1 MSQVVQTN
9 GNYTIKTSTSGV
21 IRLDTGDAVGEV
33 RITGNL
39 VVDGTTVTVEAENL
53 EIKDN
58 TILLNSG
65 ELGNGVTLQFS
76 GIEIDRGSNGCT
88 PNSKASFLFNEL
100 TDTFEI
106 AKRDTAGISSFLDS
120 ALKVRYIRTDSNVDG
135 GDLTLIGSG
144 SGLVKITGT
153 TDYLNE
159 ILLTMA
165 NPANPSAST
174 VTPTLADDVLA
185 NVKYVNYAVLNNP
198 TYLLRD
204 DDTRVITADSSIHAA
219 DFGGG
224 ESRILFQ
231 IDGNT
236 RATLFNDN
244 FTLFGVEIADR
255 RISAKNT
262 NDDLIL
268 DANGTGKIV
277 IDSPIQ
283 MGIQVSTPAAV
294 PGNTILYA
302 AASGTGD
309 SGVYFVNSTDSSELT
324 NKNRALLWSMLF

>member
-9 GNYTIKTSTSGV
+9 GNYTIKTATNGV

-33 RITGNL
+33 RVTGNL
-39 VVDGTTVTVEAENL
+39 IVDGTTVTVEAENL
-53 EIKDN
+53 EIRDN

-65 ELGNGVTLQFS
+65 ELGNGVTLQYS
-76 GIEIDRGSNGCT
+76 GIEIDRGSNGPT
-88 PNSKASFLFNEL
+88 VNPKASFLFNEA

-106 AKRDTAGISSFLDS
+106 STRDAAGISNFTNS

-135 GDLTLIGSG
+135 GDLTLIGAG
-144 SGLVKITGT
+144 SGLVKVTGT

-204 DDTRVITADSSIHAA
+204 DDTRVITADSAIHAA
-219 DFGGG
+219 DYGGG

-268 DANGTGKIV
+268 DANGTGKII

-283 MGIQVSTPAAV
+283 MGVQISTPAAV

-302 AASGTGD
+302 ATAGTGG
-309 SGVYFVNSTDSSELT
+309 SGVYFVNSSDSSELT

>member
-9 GNYTIKTSTSGV
+9 GNYTIKAITGGV
-21 IRLDTGDAVGEV
+21 IRLDTGDSVGEV
-33 RITGNL
+33 RVTGNL
-39 VVDGTTVTVEAENL
+39 IVDGTTVTVEAENL

-58 TILLNSG
+58 VIILNVG
-65 ELGNGVTLQFS
+65 EASNGVSLQYS
-76 GIEIDRGSNGCT
+76 GIEIDRGANG
-88 PNSKASFLFNEL
+88 PVVNPKASFLFNEA

-106 AKRDTAGISSFLDS
+106 SKRDAAGISNFADS
-120 ALKVRYIRTDSNVDG
+120 GLKVRYIRTDPGIDG
-135 GDLTLIGSG
+135 GDLTLIGAG
-144 SGLVKITGT
+144 AGLVKITGT

-165 NPANPSAST
+165 NPANPPAST

-185 NVKYVNYAVLNNP
+185 NVKYVNYAVINNP
-198 TYLLRD
+198 AYLLRD
-204 DDTRVITADSSIHAA
+204 DDTRVIAADSAIHAA

-224 ESRILFQ
+224 PSRILMQ
-231 IDGNT
+231 VDGNI
-236 RATLFNDN
+236 RATLFDNN
-244 FTLFGVEIADR
+244 FTLFGIELSDR
-255 RISAKNT
+255 KISAKNT

-283 MGIQVSTPAAV
+283 MGVQISTPSSV
-294 PGNTILYA
+294 SGNNILYA
-302 AASGTGD
+302 SAPGTGD
-309 SGVYFVNSTDSSELT
+309 SGIYFVNSTDSSELT

>member
-9 GNYTIKTSTSGV
+9 GNYTIKTATTGV
-21 IRLDTGDAVGEV
+21 IRLDTGAGVGEV
-33 RITGNL
+33 RVTGNL
-39 VVDGTTVTVEAENL
+39 VVDGVTVTVDAQDL
-53 EIKDN
+53 SIKDN
-58 TILLNSG
+58 TIVLNAG

-76 GIEIDRGSNGCT
+76 GFEIDRGANGVI
-88 PNSKASFLFNEL
+88 PNPKAAFLFNEA

-106 AKRDTAGISSFLDS
+106 AKKDGAGILSFLDS
-120 ALKVRYIRTDSNVDG
+120 ALKVRYIRTDPAVDG
-135 GDLTLIGSG
+135 GDLTLIGAG
-144 SGLVKITGT
+144 SGLVKVTGT

-159 ILLTMA
+159 ILLTME
-165 NPANPSAST
+165 NPANPPASS
-174 VTPTLADDVLA
+174 VTATLADDVLA
-185 NVKYVNYAVLNNP
+185 SVKYVNYAVLNNP

-204 DDTRVITADSSIHAA
+204 DDTRVIAADSSIHAA

-224 ESRILFQ
+224 ASRILLQ
-231 IDGNT
+231 VDGNT
-236 RATLFNDN
+236 RATLFDDN

-283 MGIQVSTPAAV
+283 MGLQISTPAVV
-294 PGNTILYA
+294 PGNNIMYA
-302 AASGTGD
+302 ATPGTGD
-309 SGVYFVNSTDSSELT
+309 SGIYFVNSSDSSELT
-324 NKNRALLWSMLF
+324 NKNRALLWSILF

>member
-9 GNYTIKTSTSGV
+9 GNYTIKTATNGV

-33 RITGNL
+33 RVTGNL
-39 VVDGTTVTVEAENL
+39 IVDGTTVTVEAENID
-53 EIKDN
+53 IKDN
-58 TILLNSG
+58 ILLLNSG
-65 ELGNGVTLQFS
+65 ETGNGVTLQYS
-76 GIEIDRGSNGCT
+76 GFEIDRGLNSGV
-88 PNSKASFLFNEL
+88 PNTKASFIFNEN

-106 AKRDTAGISSFLDS
+106 SKRDAAGISSFLDS

-135 GDLTLIGSG
+135 GDLTLIGAG
-144 SGLVKITGT
+144 SGLVKVTGT
-153 TDYLNE
+153 TNYLDE

-165 NPANPSAST
+165 NPANPSSAT

-198 TYLLRD
+198 AYLLRD
-204 DDTRVITADSSIHAA
+204 DDTRVIAADSAIHAA
-219 DFGGG
+219 DYGGG
-224 ESRILFQ
+224 ESRILMQ
-231 IDGNT
+231 IDGNV
-236 RATLFNDN
+236 RATLFDDN
-244 FTLFGVEIADR
+244 FTLFGVEISEGK
-255 RISAKNT
+255 ISAKNT

-283 MGIQVSTPAAV
+283 MGIQVSTPASV

-302 AASGTGD
+302 ASSGTGD
-309 SGVYFVNSTDSSELT
+309 SGVYFVSPTDSSELT